1 MNLNE
6 NALKVAEEMIERK
19 EELNIAV
26 VKLENKATVI
36 SAGIK
41 TPGSFEAGLLLTA
54 LCMSGF
60 GKAELELRDFDGMTL
75 PCVKVTTSYPKIAC
89 MESQKAGWKVKLEDF
104 FALGSGP
111 AQLLKNKKEKSRK
124 GVIFL
129 ECSEMPNEKVAEH
142 IAEECGI
149 DAKNLIIACA
159 STNSIS
165 GATQISA
172 RAIETALFKIN
183 NLKLDTS
190 TINAV
195 GIAPI
200 SPIIGDAAKM
210 MGSTNDMIIYGST
223 VFLVADCCEDALKR
237 IDEIPSRSS
246 KLYGKPFTEIF
257 EKAGQDF
264 YKIDPLLFAPAEI
277 MINDT
282 KAKKIKKAGKINS
295 RLLKKS
301 LNIK

>member
-6 NALKVAEEMIERK
+6 SALKIAEEMIERK

-41 TPGSFEAGLLLTA
+41 TPGSFEAGLLLTR
-54 LCMSGF
+54 LCMSGL
-60 GKAELELRDFDGMTL
+60 GRAELELRDFGGIAL
-75 PCVKVTTSYPKIAC
+75 PCIKVSTSYPKIAC
-89 MESQKAGWKVKLEDF
+89 LESQKAGWEVKLEDF

-111 AQLLKNKKEKSRK
+111 AQLLKSRKEKSK
-124 GVIFL
+124 DGVIFL
-129 ECSEMPNEKVAEH
+129 ECSEMPNEKVAEN

-172 RAIETALFKIN
+172 RAIETALFKMN
-183 NLKLDTS
+183 NLKLDANA
-190 TINAV
+190 INAI

-200 SPIIGDAAKM
+200 SPVIGDAAKM
-210 MGSTNDMIIYGST
+210 MGSTNDMIIYGSS

-237 IDEIPSRSS
+237 INEIPSRSS
-246 KLYGKPFTEIF
+246 KLYGKPFSEVF
-257 EKAGQDF
+257 ESANKDF
-264 YKIDPLLFAPAEI
+264 YKIDPSLFAPAEI
-277 MINDT
+277 TINDT
-282 KAKKIKKAGKINS
+282 KAKKIKKAGKINHS
-295 RLLKKS
+295 LLKKS
-301 LNIK
+301 MGLL